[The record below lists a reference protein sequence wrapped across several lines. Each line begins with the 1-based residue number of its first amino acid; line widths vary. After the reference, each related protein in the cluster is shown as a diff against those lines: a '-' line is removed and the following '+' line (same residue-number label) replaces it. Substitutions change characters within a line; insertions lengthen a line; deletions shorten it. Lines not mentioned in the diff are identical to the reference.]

1 MKISLDALMVLD
13 AIDRKGSF
21 AKAADELCRVPSAVT
36 YSVQKL
42 EQELGLALFDRSG
55 HRAVLTPTGRELLQQ
70 GRRLLAAA
78 SELESRLQR
87 IATGWE
93 GSLTLAVDHL
103 VPLSPVLDLV
113 ERFYGLDSGTRL
125 RICREVYGGTW
136 DALVS
141 GRADLAIGASDE
153 GPPGGGYAS
162 EPLGRVELVF
172 AVAPE
177 HPLARLERPLR
188 DEDILPYRAVVVGDT
203 SRTLP
208 PRSAG
213 LLTGQD
219 ALAVPDL
226 ECKVEAHRRG
236 LGVGYLPRAVA
247 EREQRAGRL
256 LVKAVQGTR
265 LTTDLSVAWRSGGQG
280 RALQWLIGELTDAA
294 LKSRLLG

>member
-1 MKISLDALMVLD
+1 MKISLDALVVLD

-42 EQELGLALFDRSG
+42 EQELGIALFDRSG
-55 HRAVLTPTGRELLQQ
+55 HRAVLTAPGRELLQH

-93 GSLTLAVDHL
+93 GEFTVAVDHL
-103 VPLSPVLDLV
+103 VPLAPVFDV
-113 ERFYGLDSGTRL
+113 VGRFYGLESGTRL
-125 RICREVYGGTW
+125 RLTREVYGGTW

-141 GRADLAIGASDE
+141 GRADLALGACDE
-153 GPPGGGYAS
+153 GPEGGGYSS

-172 AVAPE
+172 AVAPD
-177 HPLARLERPLR
+177 HPLAKVQRPLR
-188 DEDILPYRAVVVGDT
+188 DDDILGYRAIVVRDT
-203 SRTLP
+203 SRNLP

-219 ALAVPDL
+219 TLSVPDL
-226 ECKVEAHRRG
+226 DAKVEAHRRG
-236 LGVGYLPRAVA
+236 LGVGYLPRSLA

-256 LVKAVQGTR
+256 VIKAVQGAR
-265 LTTDLSVAWRSGGQG
+265 LTTTLSLAWRHGGHG
-280 RALQWLIGELTDAA
+280 RALQWLLAEFQDPA
-294 LKSRLLG
+294 LRSRLVG